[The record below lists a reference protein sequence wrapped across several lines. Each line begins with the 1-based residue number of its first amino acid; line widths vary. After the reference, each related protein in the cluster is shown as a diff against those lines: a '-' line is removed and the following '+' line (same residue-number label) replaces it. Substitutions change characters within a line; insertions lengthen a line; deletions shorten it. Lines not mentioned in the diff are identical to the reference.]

1 MTTTE
6 HPLDGP
12 GSDGQLTFS
21 LEVEPVSLQ
30 AKKTARAAFDAAL
43 AATLAAFDFVIDSQ
57 VALSVRQWAVP
68 RRRWE
73 SDVEPDLDNWL
84 KPLIDSFVGADRL
97 LVDDSLIRS
106 VEVSW
111 GEGSVSKSV
120 LRVRLD
126 YDADHR
132 LMKDGLRYIQF
143 PGGLCFPLP
152 GELADEA
159 VAKWLNAAEYTL
171 ETVGNLNAVDGSG
184 WLLLTNGWIHRA
196 RLGTSFTVMSASD
209 LKAELGLPAHAAE
222 SR

>member
-1 MTTTE
+1 M
-6 HPLDGP
+6 
-12 GSDGQLTFS
+12 
-21 LEVEPVSLQ
+21 SLQ

-43 AATLAAFDFVIDSQ
+43 AAKLAAFDFVIDSQ
-57 VALSVRQWAVP
+57 VTLSVRQWAVP

-111 GEGSVSKSV
+111 GEGSVSQSV
-120 LRVRLD
+120 LQVRLD
-126 YDADHR
+126 FDTDHR
-132 LMKDGLRYIQF
+132 LMKNGLRYIQF

-152 GELADEA
+152 GDVTGEA
-159 VAKWLNAAEYTL
+159 AAIWLNVAESTL
-171 ETVGNLNAVDGSG
+171 DTVRSLNAVADSG

-196 RLGTSFTVMSASD
+196 RLGQSFTVVSAADLKVEVGLPRMHQNPDQSQSSWSAS
-209 LKAELGLPAHAAE
+209 AEGQRLRRT
-222 SR
+222 S